1 MSYQLLAAS
10 DVISSVLPSE
20 AIIVDESTEIQE
32 GDYAKIA
39 VQIGLGKEI
48 FWTVVEECS
57 EISDRYLVKVNQDL
71 VLTKYH
77 GLSDA
82 DELVV
87 ERKHIIAIIK

>member
-1 MSYQLLAAS
+1 MNYKLLEAS
-10 DVISSVLPSE
+10 DVISPVLPPE
-20 AIIVDESTEIQE
+20 AIIVNESTDIQE

-39 VQIGLGKEI
+39 VQVGKAKEI
-48 FWTVVEECS
+48 FWAVVEECS

-87 ERKHIIAIIK
+87 ERKHIVAIIK

>member
-1 MSYQLLAAS
+1 MNYKLLEAS
-10 DVISSVLPSE
+10 DVISPVLPPE

-39 VQIGLGKEI
+39 VQIGLAKEI
-48 FWTVVEECS
+48 FWAVVYA
-57 EISDRYLVKVNQDL
+57 IDRENDKFGVRINQDL
-71 VLTKYH
+71 VLTQYH

-87 ERKHIIAIIK
+87 ERKHIVAIIK

>member
-1 MSYQLLAAS
+1 MSYQLLEAS
-10 DVISSVLPSE
+10 DVISPVLPPE
-20 AIIVDESTEIQE
+20 AIIVDENTEIQE

>member
-1 MSYQLLAAS
+1 MNYKLLEAS
-10 DVISSVLPSE
+10 DVSTVLPSE
-20 AIIVDESTEIQE
+20 AIIVDESTDIQE

-39 VQIGLGKEI
+39 VQIGLAKEI
-48 FWTVVEECS
+48 FWAVVEECS

-71 VLTKYH
+71 ILTKYH

>member
-10 DVISSVLPSE
+10 DVISPVLPPE
-20 AIIVDESTEIQE
+20 AIIVREDTDIQE

-48 FWTVVEECS
+48 FWAVVYA
-57 EISDRYLVKVNQDL
+57 IDRENDKFAVRINQDL

-87 ERKHIIAIIK
+87 ERKHIVAIIK

>member
-1 MSYQLLAAS
+1 MNYKLLEAS
-10 DVISSVLPSE
+10 DVSPVLPPE
-20 AIIVDESTEIQE
+20 AIIVNENTDIQE

-39 VQIGLGKEI
+39 VQVGQAKEI
-48 FWTVVEECS
+48 FWAV
-57 EISDRYLVKVNQDL
+57 IYAIDRENDKFGVRINQDL

-87 ERKHIIAIIK
+87 ERKHIVAIIK

>member
-1 MSYQLLAAS
+1 MKYKLLEAS
-10 DVISSVLPSE
+10 DVIRPVLPPE
-20 AIIVDESTEIQE
+20 AIIVNESTDIQE

-39 VQIGLGKEI
+39 VQIGLAKEI
-48 FWTVVEECS
+48 FWAVVEECS
-57 EISDRYLVKVNQDL
+57 EINDRYLVKVNQDL

-77 GLSDA
+77 GLSDE